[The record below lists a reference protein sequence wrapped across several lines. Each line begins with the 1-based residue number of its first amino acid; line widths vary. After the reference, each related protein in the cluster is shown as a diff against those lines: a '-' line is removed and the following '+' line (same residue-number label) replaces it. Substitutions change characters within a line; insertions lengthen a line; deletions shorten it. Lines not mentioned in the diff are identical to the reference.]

1 MRPKSGPM
9 VVKEDLSDAGGL
21 LQGGE
26 VSGLRK
32 RDRSSATKQGQ
43 VCLTVWQARPVMI
56 AVDKSDRGGD
66 TMIERSR
73 SNHAV
78 HIAEHFARHARIT
91 ATTANP
97 T

>member
-1 MRPKSGPM
+1 
-9 VVKEDLSDAGGL
+9 VVIEKDLGDAGGL

-43 VCLTVWQARPVMI
+43 VCLAFWHAGPVMI

-66 TMIERSR
+66 TTVERSR
-73 SNHAV
+73 GNHAA